1 MPVGRGRGVPNQLML
16 SNNHAK
22 KIDHTQI
29 AQPSDA
35 VHHFQSF
42 GGHLTLFSG
51 FGEDPLKHSAGMV
64 AQREEEFKRR
74 YPDFGQFFS
83 TVVNSDY
90 SLFKEGL
97 LYFIELSQRLSSIR

>member
-1 MPVGRGRGVPNQLML
+1 
-16 SNNHAK
+16 
-22 KIDHTQI
+22 
-29 AQPSDA
+29 
-35 VHHFQSF
+35 
-42 GGHLTLFSG
+42 
-51 FGEDPLKHSAGMV
+51 MV

-97 LYFIELSQRLSSIR
+97 LCFIELSQRLSSIR